1 MDSIDPIHL
10 SPILPPLALPRGGT
24 PGQALP
30 HTAEV
35 GGTLPVDGR
44 EEQKKQLARDFESV
58 LLAKVFDQVKE
69 SIGQWSF
76 DEDEGDGAS
85 QQVHGLFWLYLAQ
98 DVADKGGVGMW
109 REIYQ
114 HFGDIEKAPA
124 AGELIDREL

>member
-1 MDSIDPIHL
+1 MDSINPIADFGLRIADYSSGINQQSGIHN
-10 SPILPPLALPRGGT
+10 SQSA
-24 PGQALP
+24 
-30 HTAEV
+30 AE
-35 GGTLPVDGR
+35 DGR

-58 LLAKVFDQVKE
+58 LLTKMFDQVRE

-85 QQVHGLFWLYLAQ
+85 QQVQGLFWLYLAQ
-98 DVADKGGVGMW
+98 DVADKGGIGMW

-114 HFGDIEKAPA
+114 HFGDIERPPT

>member
-1 MDSIDPIHL
+1 MDGIDAI
-10 SPILPPLALPRGGT
+10 
-24 PGQALP
+24 
-30 HTAEV
+30 EDV
-35 GGTLPVDGR
+35 GFRIADYSRSLNPQSAVRNPQSNAVDGR

-58 LLAKVFDQVKE
+58 LLTKLFDQVRE

-85 QQVHGLFWLYLAQ
+85 QQVQGLFWLYLAQ
-98 DVADKGGVGMW
+98 DVADKGGIGMW

-114 HFGDIEKAPA
+114 HFGDMEKAPT